1 MNERQELV
9 ELRRMIKQLQQERN
23 RLAKGDE
30 EDKTSQWTVL
40 PRNAWF
46 AGPSRLVGSETTSM
60 SLTNFRWRTRP
71 NFPCGPMCKA
81 LGVSHSGY
89 YDWLQRPV

>member
-30 EDKTSQWTVL
+30 EDKTRQWTVL

-46 AGPSRLVGSETTSM
+46 AAYSGLVGRDRKS
-60 SLTNFRWRTRP
+60 
-71 NFPCGPMCKA
+71 
-81 LGVSHSGY
+81 V
-89 YDWLQRPV
+89 V